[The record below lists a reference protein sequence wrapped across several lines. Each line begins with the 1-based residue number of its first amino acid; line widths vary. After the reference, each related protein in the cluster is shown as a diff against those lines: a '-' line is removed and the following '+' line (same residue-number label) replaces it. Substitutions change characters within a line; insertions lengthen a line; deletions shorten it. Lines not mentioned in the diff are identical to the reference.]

1 MKRTAAEPAAGLSFW
16 SWLARKAK
24 GFPPWRTDE
33 LLDLKIHGPL
43 FGITETAGVTVTP
56 ATALQLSTV
65 WACASILGRVMTS
78 FPVDIVRASGGI
90 RRVVEGHP
98 AAALLRRP
106 NEFMTWMEFAEPWLL
121 IWNLNGNG
129 FIQKVRVGDRLV
141 ALWPLRY
148 DRMSVKLENR
158 ALRYEYDQETGAPR
172 AFQPDEII
180 HLRNFSADGIVGL
193 APVGFQRELFGGALA
208 QQRTI
213 NSFYQNYGR
222 LGGEI
227 THPGKPGPEART
239 KLREEFQQLH
249 GGPGNAGKVLLLWEG
264 MTYKETAG
272 INPADA
278 QWMET
283 KKMSVSEIAA
293 IYGVPLNLLG
303 QADKTA
309 TYASAEQFNQF
320 FIDYTLQPLAV
331 RLEQALTKGLQLEEG
346 LSVRFN
352 LDALLRGDSRT
363 RAEYLSKLVAN
374 GLMTRNEARAKEN
387 LAPLDG
393 GDALTVQSNMTFLD
407 QLQSLAE
414 ATAERQTPPAG
425 GMDE

>member
-1 MKRTAAEPAAGLSFW
+1 MGEAARCP
-16 SWLARKAK
+16 
-24 GFPPWRTDE
+24 
-33 LLDLKIHGPL
+33 
-43 FGITETAGVTVTP
+43 
-56 ATALQLSTV
+56 
-65 WACASILGRVMTS
+65 
-78 FPVDIVRASGGI
+78 
-90 RRVVEGHP
+90 
-98 AAALLRRP
+98 
-106 NEFMTWMEFAEPWLL
+106 
-121 IWNLNGNG
+121 
-129 FIQKVRVGDRLV
+129 
-141 ALWPLRY
+141 
-148 DRMSVKLENR
+148 
-158 ALRYEYDQETGAPR
+158 
-172 AFQPDEII
+172 
-180 HLRNFSADGIVGL
+180 
-193 APVGFQRELFGGALA
+193 
-208 QQRTI
+208 
-213 NSFYQNYGR
+213 NYGR

-227 THPGKPGPEART
+227 THPGKPGPEARA
-239 KLREEFQQLH
+239 KLREEFQELH

-272 INPADA
+272 VSPADA

-331 RLEQALTKGLQLEEG
+331 RLEQTLTKGLQLEEG
-346 LSVRFN
+346 VSVRFN

-393 GDALTVQSNMTFLD
+393 GDELTVQSNMTFLD
-407 QLQSLAE
+407 QLQSLAD
-414 ATAERQTPPAG
+414 ATAVRQTPPAG